1 MFAFLYLSARDTEII
16 ASTSPLASWLIVTTG
31 EISPLKINYMLIMK
45 RGICYQNV
53 FRQIDGV
60 RSHERLHS
68 TGKVPNGVK

>member
-1 MFAFLYLSARDTEII
+1 MLFMSICQRHRNNCKYQSSRL
-16 ASTSPLASWLIVTTG
+16 LANCDHR